1 MATEGTP
8 QQLSAQFDAWLALTA
23 AAGTGADTGAA
34 AGGDGTLLR
43 LPMRT
48 GSMHPALP
56 RGCTLLIAPL
66 PGGAATAT
74 AAGAAT
80 TAARDAARARAAR
93 PGQVSVFARDGRLT
107 AHRVLRRARRDGRP
121 WVLEMGDANP
131 GAAWRP
137 LDEVVGI
144 VVGAESAGGVPLPAP
159 ASRSRAWRLLLR
171 LARARIRGLARRGGQ
186 RDENGDTPTEAP

>member
-8 QQLSAQFDAWLALTA
+8 QQLTAQFDAWLALTSA
-23 AAGTGADTGAA
+23 EGLGAA

-66 PGGAATAT
+66 PGGAA
-74 AAGAAT
+74 AT
-80 TAARDAARARAAR
+80 TAARDAARAKAAR
-93 PGQVSVFARDGRLT
+93 PGQVIVFARDGRLT

-144 VVGAESAGGVPLPAP
+144 VVGAESAAGVPLPAP

-171 LARARIRGLARRGGQ
+171 LARARIRGLARRSGQ
-186 RDENGDTPTEAP
+186 RDDGDDDTPTEAP